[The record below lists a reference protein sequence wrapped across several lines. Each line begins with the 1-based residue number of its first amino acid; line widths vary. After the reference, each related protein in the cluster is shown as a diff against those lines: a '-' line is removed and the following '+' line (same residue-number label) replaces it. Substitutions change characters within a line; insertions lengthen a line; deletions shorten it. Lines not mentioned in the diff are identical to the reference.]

1 MTLEDS
7 SPFCPKMNRNSW
19 SVTLSLAYGLVVL
32 IGTSDSI
39 GFDGFNFKHFWHLDV
54 IFLMSSDIP
63 LQMYNW
69 QALVVRHT
77 ANVYSQTAVEV
88 HWKTCFLSE
97 STVPWLQFFYKYFTV
112 LVVNNNCYYCRYFNA
127 FSNAAKWKCKVQ
139 LITAIWNTGKLT
151 QIVQGK
157 AVHFTFKNTL
167 FLLRR
172 ETILLATIIGRIDNF
187 MIVIWWQGEKFAAKV
202 FWKDN

>member
-1 MTLEDS
+1 M
-7 SPFCPKMNRNSW
+7 
-19 SVTLSLAYGLVVL
+19 
-32 IGTSDSI
+32 
-39 GFDGFNFKHFWHLDV
+39 V
-54 IFLMSSDIP
+54 IFC
-63 LQMYNW
+63 
-69 QALVVRHT
+69 T

-97 STVPWLQFFYKYFTV
+97 STVLWLQFFYKYFTV
-112 LVVNNNCYYCRYFNA
+112 LVV
-127 FSNAAKWKCKVQ
+127 
-139 LITAIWNTGKLT
+139 NTGKLT

-187 MIVIWWQGEKFAAKV
+187 MIVIWWQGEKLAGWETCSKGFLKRQLVSAKNYR
-202 FWKDN
+202 FYLQYQLQKICNNAIEK

>member
-1 MTLEDS
+1 
-7 SPFCPKMNRNSW
+7 
-19 SVTLSLAYGLVVL
+19 
-32 IGTSDSI
+32 
-39 GFDGFNFKHFWHLDV
+39 
-54 IFLMSSDIP
+54 
-63 LQMYNW
+63 MY
-69 QALVVRHT
+69 T

-97 STVPWLQFFYKYFTV
+97 STVLWLQFFYKYFTV

-172 ETILLATIIGRIDNF
+172 NHPIGNYNWQNWQLYDCNLMAGWEIGRVRNLQQRF
-187 MIVIWWQGEKFAAKV
+187 FEKTTSKCKKLQVLPAISVAK
-202 FWKDN
+202 DM

>member
-1 MTLEDS
+1 MAL
-7 SPFCPKMNRNSW
+7 
-19 SVTLSLAYGLVVL
+19 
-32 IGTSDSI
+32 
-39 GFDGFNFKHFWHLDV
+39 FDK
-54 IFLMSSDIP
+54 
-63 LQMYNW
+63 Y
-69 QALVVRHT
+69 T

-97 STVPWLQFFYKYFTV
+97 STVLWLQFFYKYFTV

-127 FSNAAKWKCKVQ
+127 FSNAAKGKCKVQ

-187 MIVIWWQGEKFAAKV
+187 MIVIWWQGEKLAGWEICSKGFLKGQLVSEQNYRFYLQFQLQKICSNAIAK
-202 FWKDN
+202 

>member
-1 MTLEDS
+1 MNKYIKKIDESDAFS
-7 SPFCPKMNRNSW
+7 SC
-19 SVTLSLAYGLVVL
+19 
-32 IGTSDSI
+32 
-39 GFDGFNFKHFWHLDV
+39 
-54 IFLMSSDIP
+54 
-63 LQMYNW
+63 
-69 QALVVRHT
+69 T

-97 STVPWLQFFYKYFTV
+97 STVLWLQFFYKYFTV
-112 LVVNNNCYYCRYFNA
+112 LVV
-127 FSNAAKWKCKVQ
+127 
-139 LITAIWNTGKLT
+139 NTGKLT

-187 MIVIWWQGEKFAAKV
+187 MIVIWWQGEKLAGWETCSKGFLKRQLVSAKNYR
-202 FWKDN
+202 FYLQYQLQKICNNAIEK